1 MTWLIAIDESGD
13 LGKDSRFFTMAAMV
27 SIRSRNLI
35 SVSKTIPKHTNDP
48 KFYNSSDSEILTVL
62 DSISQSKV
70 ELFYVTVDKHNYSG
84 KYYGLYGNA
93 LYVAVLKELLDDV
106 LIRLSKRD
114 VRVML
119 DDCSFISASDFNK
132 LVKTIATKN
141 NCNIMNCEKKP
152 SQQSKCIQII
162 DYIVGSIWRLYE
174 RSNPTYLDKLVDKVS
189 VARKY

>member
-1 MTWLIAIDESGD
+1 M
-13 LGKDSRFFTMAAMV
+13 
-27 SIRSRNLI
+27 
-35 SVSKTIPKHTNDP
+35 
-48 KFYNSSDSEILTVL
+48 TVL
-62 DSISQSKV
+62 ESISQSKV

-114 VRVML
+114 ARVML

-152 SQQSKCIQII
+152 PQQSKCIQII